1 MIGGNISEL
10 KIVVSLATD
19 KMKQGITSVKSQMAS
34 LKRSVQTT
42 SSSITPSINMTA
54 SSVGNITTET
64 KKASLAMRAFGQ
76 GGASVASTLTLAL
89 GKISPQFGEMREKIT
104 SVGSSM
110 KGLGGV
116 SKAAML
122 AVGASIVA
130 IVAVAVVKIFSAIY
144 KKVGEMVSFA
154 APAEYEK
161 AMKPLNESVDKLK
174 TSIGTAL
181 TPAFA
186 IISNGIRVVA
196 DALTVFIENVV
207 APYYGFIAGIFGW
220 MSAFD
225 TSGVTDVSDSMA
237 SASDSTGKMADDVKE
252 MGKGLAGFDKL
263 TTQSKSSDSTTDSE
277 AEAERQ
283 RSVEQYEKIKESM
296 EKGAKFAE
304 DVKNFLAPVGNFFE
318 NIRQQIEKIITKV
331 TKGIVKIWAQL
342 TKHWKKITSAVGP
355 YIQQIANFIGSVVGT
370 IGNGLSQAWSWIT
383 TTVGNA
389 WDKVTSIFN
398 EVSTTLGNVWGNLLS
413 GFTGAFETI
422 RSNIM
427 GFLTTIRSLIDNALN
442 TVGNAF
448 GALFSGDFSGVWDS
462 FMDGFN
468 EMKRIVGNWFDKTF
482 NIDWDGIFRGMQDGF
497 KGAVNAI
504 VDVWNSVI
512 PDLKLGIEIPILN
525 KWVGISTDF
534 LKLPHLAKGGLIEPN
549 NPMPVI
555 VGDNTKEKEAI
566 APISTLEG
574 MIDRSVR
581 NAMSKYDNQQSRQ
594 DITLN
599 IDGRKLARITHN
611 YNTMES
617 RRRGATIARSV

>member
-196 DALTVFIENVV
+196 DALTIFIENVV

-342 TKHWKKITSAVGP
+342 TKNWKKITSAVGP

-389 WDKVTSIFN
+389 WDKVKSIY
-398 EVSTTLGNVWGNLLS
+398 STVFSTLGNLWGNLLS
-413 GFTGAFETI
+413 GFTSTLETI
-422 RSNIM
+422 RSKIM
-427 GFLTTIRSLIDNALN
+427 GALTTIRSLIDNALN
-442 TVGNAF
+442 TVGNTF
-448 GALFSGDFSGVWDS
+448 GALFSGDFSGVWNN
-462 FMDGFN
+462 FVEGFN
-468 EMKRIVGNWFDKTF
+468 KAKNTIGDAFGKLF
-482 NIDWDGIFRGMQDGF
+482 KIDWDGIFKGMQGAF
-497 KGAVNAI
+497 KGVVNGI
-504 VDVWNSVI
+504 VDAWNSIV

-525 KWVGISTDF
+525 KWVGISTEF

>member
-19 KMKQGITSVKSQMAS
+19 KMRQGITSVKSQMAS

-42 SSSITPSINMTA
+42 SSSITPSINITA

-196 DALTVFIENVV
+196 DALTIFIENVV

-355 YIQQIANFIGSVVGT
+355 YIQQVANFIGSVIGT
-370 IGNGLSQAWSWIT
+370 IGDGLSQAWSWIT

-398 EVSTTLGNVWGNLLS
+398 EVSATLGNVWGNLLS

-427 GFLTTIRSLIDNALN
+427 GFLTTIRSLIDNGLS

-462 FMDGFN
+462 FVSGFN
-468 EMKRIVGNWFDKTF
+468 EAKNIIGDWFDKTF
-482 NIDWDGIFRGMQDGF
+482 NIDWDGIFKGMQGAF
-497 KGAVNAI
+497 KGVVNGI
-504 VDVWNSVI
+504 VDAWNSIV

-525 KWVGISTDF
+525 KWVGISTEF

-555 VGDNTKEKEAI
+555 VGDNTREKEAI

>member
-19 KMKQGITSVKSQMAS
+19 KMKQGISSVKSQMAS

-196 DALTVFIENVV
+196 DALTIFIENVV

-225 TSGVTDVSDSMA
+225 TSGVTDISDSMD

-355 YIQQIANFIGSVVGT
+355 YIQQIANFVGGVIGT

-427 GFLTTIRSLIDNALN
+427 GFLTTIRSLIDNGLS
-442 TVGNAF
+442 TIGNAF

-462 FMDGFN
+462 FVSGFN
-468 EMKRIVGNWFDKTF
+468 EAKNIIGDWFSDTF
-482 NIDWDGIFRGMQDGF
+482 DIDWSGLFNGMKDAFKNGI
-497 KGAVNAI
+497 
-504 VDVWNSVI
+504 NSVAKLWNDKL
-512 PDLKLGIEIPILN
+512 PDWKFGITTPWGQWI
-525 KWVGISTDF
+525 GFSTEW
-534 LKLPHLAKGGLIEPN
+534 LKLPKLAKGGIVEPN

-581 NAMSKYDNQQSRQ
+581 NAMSKYDNQSRQ